1 MRCAIVVGIMK
12 KESLILLINV
22 GIALAVTLIIVLFHL
37 APLFTCYI
45 LAICILAFFFIL
57 TEKMITHHA
66 AEFENRFWTLM
77 AFLLARTCLFCQ
89 DSPLKFPKERDG
101 VAWCIVCFFTYLA
114 HNYDRHL
121 RRMVLTKAPNI
132 KRVCSAE
139 FADTHRAN
147 ARSKLIEIR
156 EHINSID
163 LRWMSSTFLNMFF
176 LPRVLCAEH
185 GIIMVIAEANTEEL
199 NLIVNNIEL
208 PLILYKI
215 KDHRVARQFN
225 RTKLL
230 NLLAKE
236 RINELSVP
244 SKALLLDAL
253 QKLKL
258 TAHAQSEAFVKNI
271 IFSTKTDE
279 LSELKCITDSKG
291 DINSMHK
298 LVYMDIRN
306 AVTKADILNYIAAQA
321 EIQAAHAKIGSR
333 AAKRRGKFAW
343 RKILS
348 DVDDTLSCSGGS
360 WPAGMDTSYPKKA
373 IYPGVMAFYREL
385 DLGING
391 DEEWDDA
398 RIGNLVFL
406 SARPHVYKDVSEN
419 VTYVKFKHLQEDRG
433 LHTSPSLLAGSLDT
447 GSQFMIRGDSEP
459 LARKKF
465 DNFKE
470 YLTLYP
476 EFTFIFIGD
485 NGQGDV
491 RTAELVLGDSKY
503 KHNLQRVYV
512 HEVQD
517 LEKTYIKDA
526 RYRSRQNDHICYFNT
541 YVDAAI
547 DAFSHKLIRLAGLR
561 RIMEEAKQD
570 FIFIRDDLWMKK
582 SPPPQAAP
590 APGRV
595 SDNLVKDG
603 ALAEAPL
610 VASSSP
616 ASAPSTPSRNLPAKG
631 LAVPDKGKEKPP
643 KQGALWK
650 VKMQSDRRPRKK
662 SAFST
667 GTTSSEP
674 KVAYEGLIK
683 KFHRV
688 QELNKSIERGNLVLQ
703 SHGLDHIS
711 LLPYPQ
717 VVGCG
722 EIIVTDF
729 GLGMV
734 RGFRVDDGMY
744 SIEVQSGSLTANIHT
759 KLMLYVHASTI
770 FSS

>member
-1 MRCAIVVGIMK
+1 MR
-12 KESLILLINV
+12 KESLILLINI

-132 KRVCSAE
+132 KRVRSAE

-199 NLIVNNIEL
+199 NLIINNVEL

-306 AVTKADILNYIAAQA
+306 SVTKADILNYIAAQA

-373 IYPGVMAFYREL
+373 VYPGVMAFYREL
-385 DLGING
+385 DLGVSG
-391 DEEWDDA
+391 AEEWDDA

-419 VTYVKFKHLQEDRG
+419 VTYVKFKQLQEERG
-433 LHTSPSLLAGSLDT
+433 LYTSPSLLAGSLDT

-470 YLTLYP
+470 FLTLYP

-517 LEKTYIKDA
+517 LQKTYIKDA
-526 RYRSRQNDHICYFNT
+526 RYRSRQTEHICYFDT
-541 YVDAAI
+541 YIDAAI
-547 DAFSHKLIRLAGLR
+547 DAYQHKLIRLAGLR
-561 RIMEEAKQD
+561 RVMEEAKQD
-570 FIFIRDDLWMKK
+570 FAFIRDDLWMKK
-582 SPPPQAAP
+582 SPPLPPSQTAP
-590 APGRV
+590 VVGSGA
-595 SDNLVKDG
+595 VKQPKEITVVD
-603 ALAEAPL
+603 
-610 VASSSP
+610 VTQTASNPPSV
-616 ASAPSTPSRNLPAKG
+616 PSTPSRQPPTKALGATER
-631 LAVPDKGKEKPP
+631 GKEKH
-643 KQGALWK
+643 KLVALWK
-650 VKMQSDRRPRKK
+650 VRLHSERRAQKK
-662 SAFST
+662 ASSSS
-667 GTTSSEP
+667 TTSAEP
-674 KVAYEGLIK
+674 KLTYEGLIK

-688 QELNKSIERGNLVLQ
+688 QELNKSIERGNVVLL
-703 SHGLDHIS
+703 SHGLESIS
-711 LLPYPQ
+711 PLPYPQ

-722 EIIVTDF
+722 EIVLTDF

-734 RGFRVDDGMY
+734 KNFRVDDGIY
-744 SIEVQSGSLTANIHT
+744 SIEIQGGSLT
-759 KLMLYVHASTI
+759 LLYVHASTI